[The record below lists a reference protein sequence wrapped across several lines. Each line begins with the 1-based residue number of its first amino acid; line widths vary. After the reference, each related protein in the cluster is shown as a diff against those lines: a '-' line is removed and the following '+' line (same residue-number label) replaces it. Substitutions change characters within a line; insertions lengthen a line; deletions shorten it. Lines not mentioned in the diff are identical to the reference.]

1 MEEREQAMNEQPRV
15 AVMGAGAVGCYFGGM
30 LARGGTPVTLIAR
43 RARAEAIEREG
54 LFVDAVHFQG
64 RVPVSATADLDAVRS
79 ADIVLFC
86 VKTVDTESV
95 ARELRP
101 HLAPGAL
108 VISLQNGVDNVER
121 IRSASGIE
129 AVRAVVYVAAEMT
142 APARVKHS
150 GRGDLILAQE
160 KQAERRA
167 KVEAIAELF
176 ERAGVPCRIA
186 HQIEVEQWTKMVLN
200 CAYNAISALARANY
214 GAIAHNTLVHQV
226 MRRAITEAVAVARA
240 AGIPMNDVDMQAA
253 GEKLGDA
260 MAKATSSTAQ
270 DIVRGKPTEID
281 SLNGYIARR
290 GEELAVAAPVNQT
303 LHALVKLLE
312 QSAVS
317 AQAPG
322 PAS

>member
-1 MEEREQAMNEQPRV
+1 
-15 AVMGAGAVGCYFGGM
+15 MGAGAVGCYFGGM

-43 RARAEAIEREG
+43 KARAETIEREG
-54 LFVDAVHFQG
+54 LFLDAVHFQG
-64 RVPVSATADLDAVRS
+64 QVPVSATANLEAVKS
-79 ADIVLFC
+79 AGIVLFC
-86 VKTVDTESV
+86 VKTVDTESA
-95 ARELRP
+95 ARELHP
-101 HLAPGAL
+101 YLAPGAL

-142 APARVKHS
+142 APARVRHS

-160 KQAERRA
+160 KQAERA
-167 KVEAIAELF
+167 KVAAIAELF
-176 ERAGVPCRIA
+176 ERAGVPCRVS

-214 GAIAHNTLVHQV
+214 GAIAHNTLVHAV
-226 MRRAITEAVAVARA
+226 MRQAITEAVAVARA

-253 GEKLGDA
+253 GSKLGEA

-290 GEELAVAAPVNQT
+290 GKELGVATPVNQT

-312 QSAVS
+312 ESTVAGRQ
-317 AQAPG
+317 QA
-322 PAS
+322 S

>member
-1 MEEREQAMNEQPRV
+1 
-15 AVMGAGAVGCYFGGM
+15 MGAGAVGCYFGGM

-43 RARAEAIEREG
+43 KARAEAIEREG
-54 LFVDAVHFQG
+54 LFLDAVHFQG
-64 RVPVSATADLDAVRS
+64 RVPVSATADLEAMKS

-86 VKTVDTESV
+86 VKTVDTESA
-95 ARELRP
+95 ARELYP
-101 HLAPGAL
+101 HLAAGAL

-121 IRSASGIE
+121 IRSASRIE

-150 GRGDLILAQE
+150 GRGDVILAQE
-160 KQAERRA
+160 KEAERQA
-167 KVEAIAELF
+167 KVEAIAGLF
-176 ERAGVPCRIA
+176 ERAGVPCRISR
-186 HQIEVEQWTKMVLN
+186 QIEVEQWTKMVLN

-214 GAIAHNTLVHQV
+214 GAIAHNTLVHAV
-226 MRRAITEAVAVARA
+226 MRQAITEAVAVARA

-270 DIVRGKPTEID
+270 DIVRGKATEID

-290 GEELAVAAPVNQT
+290 GEELGVATPVNQT

-312 QSAVS
+312 ESPRSAP
-317 AQAPG
+317 AQPPTG
-322 PAS
+322 